1 MSRLVVTVLMASSHN
16 SGPFSSRPT
25 PGAASLGPECAD
37 AAGGGAPQPGTLPGL
52 LCAQECTRDRG
63 GSWVTLCQGPKGLR
77 LLD

>member
-37 AAGGGAPQPGTLPGL
+37 AAGGGGAPAWDLARAPVCPGVH
-52 LCAQECTRDRG
+52 
-63 GSWVTLCQGPKGLR
+63 S
-77 LLD
+77 